1 MTSGPDLRGSTP
13 KGGDSFGVVS
23 TIATQKVPE
32 KLIPEPEEAAPSLS
46 KSKDLEP
53 SGKKISLSKPDDRPA
68 SPLHRYHRPILTPYN
83 HIYMAS
89 HLILTALHLNMVNY
103 FEYVYCEGT
112 VRSPCLRKV
121 VNYLLQVYREWT
133 SRRDSTPCTWRN

>member
-1 MTSGPDLRGSTP
+1 MKRFIPPAIEWYTISPELLKTVRRDRDANKLGSRTSKARYITTVTSGPDLRGSTP

-32 KLIPEPEEAAPSLS
+32 KLTPEPEEAAPSLS

-68 SPLHRYHRPILTPYN
+68 SPLHRSTHPYN
-83 HIYMAS
+83 HIYM
-89 HLILTALHLNMVNY
+89 TAVHY
-103 FEYVYCEGT
+103 
-112 VRSPCLRKV
+112 
-121 VNYLLQVYREWT
+121 
-133 SRRDSTPCTWRN
+133 